1 MGINEVKRNE
11 NVRVTSGQFI
21 FEGQPG
27 RKLIM
32 RNSFIPDA
40 FQIHQLNP
48 VPSITDKNNDT
59 PYNFELDETNEKRV
73 EGKI

>member
-1 MGINEVKRNE
+1 MGVNEIKRNE
-11 NVRVTSGQFI
+11 NVRVTSGEFI

-32 RNSFIPDA
+32 RNSLISDA

-48 VPSITDKNNDT
+48 HTVVPSITDKNNDT
-59 PYNFELDETNEKRV
+59 PYIF
-73 EGKI
+73 